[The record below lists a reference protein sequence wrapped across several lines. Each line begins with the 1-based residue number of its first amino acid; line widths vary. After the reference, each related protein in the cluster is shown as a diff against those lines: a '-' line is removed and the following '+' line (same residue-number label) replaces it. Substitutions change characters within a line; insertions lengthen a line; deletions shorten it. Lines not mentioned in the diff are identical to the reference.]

1 MHLSHRLE
9 RGRSPVYCFGPGPY
23 HLPGRQPNSA
33 CRSADHL
40 FAWEP
45 FAPFELPWTCR
56 LCWGKE
62 GAQALHFGRRNGRP
76 LPVLRS
82 QGTHN
87 MYIYIHIY
95 IHIHIYTYNIY
106 ICVFEQNTFYYMYFV
121 SIYGTEKSTTAVLL
135 HGSKGLFTHGMG
147 VPESASG

>member
-1 MHLSHRLE
+1 MLERGKQNHLSASTQGLRRAIRVLPVGGFLPVHLSHRLE

-82 QGTHN
+82 QGTHIGSGAQLQAEHPGRIWWWRCLRPQ
-87 MYIYIHIY
+87 MAL
-95 IHIHIYTYNIY
+95 
-106 ICVFEQNTFYYMYFV
+106 MDPLP
-121 SIYGTEKSTTAVLL
+121 VL
-135 HGSKGLFTHGMG
+135 
-147 VPESASG
+147 

>member
-40 FAWEP
+40 
-45 FAPFELPWTCR
+45 LPGSLLLHSSCR
-56 LCWGKE
+56 GLVAFVGEK
-62 GAQALHFGRRNGRP
+62 GAQALHFGRRNGSP

-87 MYIYIHIY
+87 ICIYIYIHTDIYIYYY
-95 IHIHIYTYNIY
+95 IHILFTYAYVRHTPCQTWFMCVYIY
-106 ICVFEQNTFYYMYFV
+106 ISLYHIKYAGCIPNMNFAGEVSAYENT
-121 SIYGTEKSTTAVLL
+121 
-135 HGSKGLFTHGMG
+135 
-147 VPESASG
+147 